1 MANEITINP
10 EHQVEGQL
18 SAEEQ
23 ESLEIGERLAAE
35 EQQLLAGKYS
45 STEELEKAYVELQK
59 RLGSQDEEDVEEA
72 TEEQEEASEDAEQST
87 LYQAIIESSK
97 NGQWSPE
104 LVEHVSKMNPIDV
117 VNEFLAN
124 QQQQQQQSPE
134 VSPADIQQIQ
144 ESIGGEESYQNMIQW
159 ASNNLSEQEIAMYDT
174 VMDRGDPLAMFFAV
188 QALNARFQDSQ
199 GYDGELLTGTAP
211 RTGSDVFRSQA
222 QLVEAMSDPRYDKD
236 PAYRADVAAKLER
249 SNLQF

>member
-10 EHQVEGQL
+10 EQQVEGQL

-59 RLGSQDEEDVEEA
+59 RLGSQDAEEVEEA
-72 TEEQEEASEDAEQST
+72 SEEQEEGSDEAEQST

-97 NGQWSPE
+97 SGEWSPE

-124 QQQQQQQSPE
+124 QQQQQQVPE

-144 ESIGGEESYQNMIQW
+144 ESIGGEESYQTMIQW

-211 RTGSDVFRSQA
+211 RNGSDVFRSQA

>member
-10 EHQVEGQL
+10 TDQVDGQL
-18 SAEEQ
+18 SADEQ
-23 ESLEIGERLAAE
+23 ESLEIGERLAQE

-59 RLGSQDEEDVEEA
+59 RLGSQDQQEPEQASDEQQEA
-72 TEEQEEASEDAEQST
+72 TEEAERSSLYDAIMEEYRSGE
-87 LYQAIIESSK
+87 
-97 NGQWSPE
+97 WSQE
-104 LVEHVSKMNPIDV
+104 LVDQVSKMNPIDV

-124 QQQQQQQSPE
+124 QQAPSAPQATAQ
-134 VSPADIQQIQ
+134 DIQQIQ
-144 ESIGGEESYQNMIQW
+144 ESVGGDEAYQSMIQW
-159 ASNNLSEQEIAMYDT
+159 AQENLSEQEIGMYDA
-174 VMDRGDPLAMFFAV
+174 VMDRGDPLAMFFAA
-188 QALNARFQDSQ
+188 QALRSRFTDAQ
-199 GYDGELLTGTAP
+199 GYDGELLTGSSP
-211 RTGSDVFRSQA
+211 RSDGDVFRSQA